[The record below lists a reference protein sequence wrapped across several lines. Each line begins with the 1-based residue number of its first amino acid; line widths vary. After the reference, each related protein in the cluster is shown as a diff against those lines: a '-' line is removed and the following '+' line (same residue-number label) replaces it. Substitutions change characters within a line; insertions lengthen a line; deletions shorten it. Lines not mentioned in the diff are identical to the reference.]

1 MKKVIAFVLAAA
13 LAVLMFTA
21 FRIRQTVTYT
31 GVRIAAVPVVANG
44 SIIKMEL
51 SPSRANQTIREVTYE
66 IADTDTMNVHMVLD
80 FLERNEEQESQ
91 TLQLLITTQTKVN
104 FIVNDKPMN
113 VSLVRDGIF
122 WKVSE

>member
-1 MKKVIAFVLAAA
+1 MDTYEESGSHSYWPLRWLF
-13 LAVLMFTA
+13 MMTYRFSDP
-21 FRIRQTVTYT
+21 RRSVTHT

-80 FLERNEEQESQ
+80 FLEPQ
-91 TLQLLITTQTKVN
+91 
-104 FIVNDKPMN
+104 
-113 VSLVRDGIF
+113 
-122 WKVSE
+122 